1 MVYAVNTNDVNLMPI
16 ANGNN
21 WTNFSA
27 TVNATCANSIGPLQF
42 NIINCQATTICS
54 GNDITESTSG
64 FTTTSGYQQLYIM
77 VDTTTNAI
85 ISYNSIGTFTSSDY
99 GANVGVFHYA
109 LNTDINLVNQLVAK
123 VGAPFLRMQMLLV
136 RHHRSKILSN

>member
-1 MVYAVNTNDVNLMPI
+1 MVDANDNILAQNTSGSFTSTDYGPSYLGMLLVYAVNTNDVNLMPI

-64 FTTTSGYQQLYIM
+64 FTTTSGYQQLYIL
-77 VDTTTNAI
+77 VDT
-85 ISYNSIGTFTSSDY
+85 YNKCY
-99 GANVGVFHYA
+99 NK
-109 LNTDINLVNQLVAK
+109 L
-123 VGAPFLRMQMLLV
+123 
-136 RHHRSKILSN
+136 